1 MCSGEMIMAIS
12 SYSTVTDK
20 FANLTKMPDE
30 NMNEKNRTQKYS
42 GKIGL
47 SVDGVGKYSVTHK
60 DITNIL
66 AGDSQSFLKRSLWE
80 FIRDLFPMYHIKEAK
95 QAIINFVTEPGDKVE
110 MFNRIKSLANE
121 DQQWR
126 FNATT
131 EFTVDENKDIIVSRV
146 FNININAQDHHNDAE
161 KNIMRSLFSEELS
174 LDIYKHDIHFDQK
187 AFQSGMLK
195 MQFPNDNEKLSVY
208 LKNKIPFENITI
220 DLSALEKEALA
231 SLKYCNFK
239 KVIFTGN
246 ISYENLNGSV
256 FGNCF
261 FEDCIFENVSLVSSR
276 YRVKPN
282 NEIPIYGVFKECFLY
297 RCEIKNFNID
307 TSKIYSVNQDPN
319 VGKLVGAY
327 LFMQSF
333 VNECTLQDGVCKNAS
348 VIASSM
354 LCCKIAKLN
363 GAEMDFIGTSFYHKY
378 RCQYIYD
385 NHFYNCDFSSSD
397 MTYKRNGIREDLL
410 DFDPREYFKK
420 DGGKLNLDKRISD
433 FIYINIFPN
442 MSEHHYINDK
452 DVGGDIEKYLKL
464 SNCNL
469 LKTCLGESI
478 NGIEFYDCAID
489 PSTTWLSGNLA
500 ANTQIRIPV
509 YMDMKGAVA
518 ENGISDF
525 MENLMEINS
534 WVEEFNNYSKDA
546 KSHYQ
551 KELLYLKSLLVKLG
565 SFNHDDEGK
574 KYQLNDEAIQY
585 IILNVLYNIE
595 KDIAN
600 EIDIDKVNFMHNLY
614 TGFFWQFHYNE
625 REYLKINRSG
635 ISNSKTFHFHFNFND
650 LRALYSSY
658 NKNHKNDNI
667 YDFDSFDKMQK
678 IFLAL
683 NVFKERTEINY
694 RDYRKVSKYV
704 DDKVDLFS
712 GIERYLLGVIEK
724 NNSYN
729 EENYGN
735 KKDKYAK
742 LIYERNYLVAT
753 KDQLINESFELN
765 NKDNKDKKDVARIN
779 EIKEILK
786 TIDGKLPNI
795 SDEILHL
802 KDETERLEEEYQQEN
817 TLNDVV
823 QNIRRWLKENENMVK
838 AIKKIDT
845 NNIAN
850 K

>member
-20 FANLTKMPDE
+20 FATLTKMPDE
-30 NMNEKNRTQKYS
+30 NLNEKNRTQKYS

-47 SVDGVGKYSVTHK
+47 SLDDVGKYSVTHK

-80 FIRDLFPMYHIKEAK
+80 FILDLFPMSHIKEAK
-95 QAIINFVTEPGDKVE
+95 QAIVDFVTKTDDKVE
-110 MFNRIKSLANE
+110 MFNRVKSLADQ

-126 FNATT
+126 FNTTT

-146 FNININAQDHHNDAE
+146 FNININAQDYHNDAE
-161 KNIMRSLFSEELS
+161 KNTMRSLFSEELS

-195 MQFPNDNEKLSVY
+195 IQFPNDNEKLSVY

-239 KVIFTGN
+239 KVTFTGA

-319 VGKLVGAY
+319 VGKPVGAY

-333 VNECTLQDGVCKNAS
+333 VDECTLQDGVCKNAS
-348 VIASSM
+348 VIASSL

-378 RCQYIYD
+378 KCELKYD

-397 MTYKRNGIREDLL
+397 MTYKRNGIRKDLL

-420 DGGKLNLDKRISD
+420 DGGKLNLDKHISNL
-433 FIYINIFPN
+433 IYVNLFPN
-442 MSEHHYINDK
+442 MSGGRYINDK
-452 DVGGDIEKYLKL
+452 YVADDIDKYLKL

-478 NGIEFYDCAID
+478 NGIKLDDCAID
-489 PSTTWLSGNLA
+489 HLTTWLSGNLA

-509 YMDMKGAVA
+509 YMDMKGAIA

-525 MENLMEINS
+525 MKNLMEINS
-534 WVEEFNNYSKDA
+534 WVEEFNKYGKDA
-546 KSHYQ
+546 ESHYQ
-551 KELLYLKSLLVKLG
+551 KELLYLQSLLVKLG
-565 SFNHDDEGK
+565 RFNLDDEGK
-574 KYQLNDEAIQY
+574 KYQLNGEAIQY
-585 IILNVLYNIE
+585 IILKVLYNIE

-600 EIDIDKVNFMHNLY
+600 EIDIDKVNFMHKLY
-614 TGFFWQFHYNE
+614 TGFFWQRPYDQRN
-625 REYLKINRSG
+625 YLKINRSA
-635 ISNSKTFHFHFNFND
+635 ISNSKTFHFHFDFND
-650 LRALYSSY
+650 LRNIYKEY
-658 NKNHKNDNI
+658 NKNHKD
-667 YDFDSFDKMQK
+667 DSFDKMQK

-683 NVFKERTEINY
+683 NEFKERTKINY

-712 GIERYLLGVIEK
+712 GIEQYLRWVIEK
-724 NNSYN
+724 NNDYN
-729 EENYGN
+729 KENYGDI
-735 KKDKYAK
+735 KDKYAK
-742 LIYERNYLVAT
+742 LIVERNDLVDT
-753 KDQLINESFELN
+753 KDQLIKEDFYLN
-765 NKDNKDKKDVARIN
+765 NKDNKDKKDAERIN
-779 EIKEILK
+779 EIKGIIK
-786 TIDGKLPNI
+786 VIDGKIPNI
-795 SDEILHL
+795 SKEILHL
-802 KDETERLEEEYQQEN
+802 KDETERLEKEYQQEN

-823 QNIRRWLKENENMVK
+823 QNIRSWLKENENMVK

-845 NNIAN
+845 E
-850 K
+850 

>member
-1 MCSGEMIMAIS
+1 MAIS

-20 FANLTKMPDE
+20 FANLTKIPDE

-146 FNININAQDHHNDAE
+146 FKININSKDNHNDVE
-161 KNIMRSLFSEELS
+161 ENTMHSVFSEDLS
-174 LDIYKHDIHFDQK
+174 LDIYKHNIHFDEK

-195 MQFPNDNEKLSVY
+195 IQFPNDNEKLSVY

-239 KVIFTGN
+239 KVTFTGA

-256 FGNCF
+256 FENCF

-276 YRVKPN
+276 RRVKPN
-282 NEIPIYGVFKECFLY
+282 NEIPIYGVFKGCFLSH
-297 RCEIKNFNID
+297 CDINNFNID
-307 TSKIYSVNQDPN
+307 TSKIYSVNQDSD
-319 VGKLVGAY
+319 VGKPVGAY

-333 VNECTLQDGVCKNAS
+333 VYECTLLNGVCKNAS
-348 VIASSM
+348 VIASSL

-363 GAEMDFIGTSFYHKY
+363 GAEMDFIGTSFYHDY
-378 RCQYIYD
+378 RREYKYD
-385 NHFYNCDFSSSD
+385 NHFYYCDFSSSD
-397 MTYKRNGIREDLL
+397 MTCKRNGIRKDLL

-478 NGIEFYDCAID
+478 NGIKLDDCAID

-509 YMDMKGAVA
+509 YMDMKGAIA

-534 WVEEFNNYSKDA
+534 WVEEFNNYGKDA
-546 KSHYQ
+546 KSYYQ
-551 KELLYLKSLLVKLG
+551 KELLYLQSLLVKLG
-565 SFNHDDEGK
+565 SFNLDNEGK

-658 NKNHKNDNI
+658 NKNHKNDNL

-845 NNIAN
+845 NNMAN

>member
-1 MCSGEMIMAIS
+1 MAIS

-95 QAIINFVTEPGDKVE
+95 QSIINFVTEPGDKVE
-110 MFNRIKSLANE
+110 MFNRIKSLAAQ

-146 FNININAQDHHNDAE
+146 FKINIDSQEHHHDTE
-161 KNIMRSLFSEELS
+161 KNTMRSLFSEELS
-174 LDIYKHDIHFDQK
+174 LNIYKQNIHFDEK
-187 AFQSGMLK
+187 VFQSGMLK
-195 MQFPNDNEKLSVY
+195 IQFPNDNEKLSVY
-208 LKNKIPFENITI
+208 LKNKISFEDITI
-220 DLSALEKEALA
+220 DLSALEKEVLA

-239 KVIFTGN
+239 NVTFTGD

-256 FGNCF
+256 FENCF
-261 FEDCIFENVSLVSSR
+261 FEDCKFENVSLVSSR
-276 YRVKPN
+276 RRVKPN

-433 FIYINIFPN
+433 LIYINIFPN
-442 MSEHHYINDK
+442 MSDHHYINDK

-469 LKTCLGESI
+469 RQTCLGESI
-478 NGIEFYDCAID
+478 NGITLNDCAID
-489 PSTTWLSGNLA
+489 PSTTRLSVNIA
-500 ANTQIRIPV
+500 ANTQISIPA
-509 YMDMKGAVA
+509 YMEMKGAIA

-534 WVEEFNNYSKDA
+534 WVEEFNKYGKDA
-546 KSHYQ
+546 INLYQ
-551 KELLYLKSLLVKLG
+551 NELLYLQSYLIKLG
-565 SFNHDDEGK
+565 NLNLDDDGK
-574 KYQLNDEAIQY
+574 KYKLNSEAIQY
-585 IILNVLYNIE
+585 IVYNVLHNIE
-595 KDIAN
+595 NDIAN
-600 EIDIDKVNFMHNLY
+600 KIDLDKVNFMHELY

-658 NKNHKNDNI
+658 NKNHKNDNL

-845 NNIAN
+845 NNMAN

>member
-1 MCSGEMIMAIS
+1 MIMAIS

-80 FIRDLFPMYHIKEAK
+80 FIRNLFPMYHIKEAK

-146 FNININAQDHHNDAE
+146 FKININSKDNHNDVE
-161 KNIMRSLFSEELS
+161 ENTMRSVFSEDLS
-174 LDIYKHDIHFDQK
+174 LDIYKHNIHFDEK

-195 MQFPNDNEKLSVY
+195 IQFPNDNEKLSVY

-239 KVIFTGN
+239 KVTFTGA

-256 FGNCF
+256 FENCF

-276 YRVKPN
+276 YRVKLN
-282 NEIPIYGVFKECFLY
+282 NEIPIYGVFKGCFLSH
-297 RCEIKNFNID
+297 CDINNFNID
-307 TSKIYSVNQDPN
+307 TAKIYSINQDPN
-319 VGKLVGAY
+319 VGKSVGAY

-333 VNECTLQDGVCKNAS
+333 VYKCALQDGVCKNAS
-348 VIASSM
+348 VIASSL

-363 GAEMDFIGTSFYHKY
+363 GAEMDFIGTSFYHDY
-378 RCQYIYD
+378 RREYKYD
-385 NHFYNCDFSSSD
+385 NHFYYCDFSSSD
-397 MTYKRNGIREDLL
+397 MTCKRNGIRKDLL

-433 FIYINIFPN
+433 LIYINIFPN
-442 MSEHHYINDK
+442 MSDHHYINDK

-489 PSTTWLSGNLA
+489 PSTTWLSCNLA
-500 ANTQIRIPV
+500 TNTQIRIPV
-509 YMDMKGAVA
+509 YMDMKGAIA

-551 KELLYLKSLLVKLG
+551 KELLYLQSLLVKLG
-565 SFNHDDEGK
+565 SFNLDDEGK

-585 IILNVLYNIE
+585 IILNVLHNIE

-658 NKNHKNDNI
+658 DKNHKNDNF

-683 NVFKERTEINY
+683 NEFKDRSKINY
-694 RDYRKVSKYV
+694 RDYREVSEYII
-704 DDKVDLFS
+704 DKIDLFS
-712 GIERYLLGVIEK
+712 SIEQYLQTVIEK

-729 EENYGN
+729 KENYGD
-735 KKDKYAK
+735 KKDKYAN
-742 LIYERNYLVAT
+742 LMVEINDLVDT
-753 KDQLINESFELN
+753 KDQLTKEDFYLN
-765 NKDNKDKKDVARIN
+765 NKDNKDKKDADRIN
-779 EIKEILK
+779 EIKRIIK
-786 TIDGKLPNI
+786 IIDGKIPNI
-795 SDEILHL
+795 SKEILYL
-802 KDETERLEEEYQQEN
+802 KDETERLEKEYQQEN

-823 QNIRRWLKENENMVK
+823 QNIRRWLKENQNMVK
-838 AIKKIDT
+838 AIKKTDT
-845 NNIAN
+845 E
-850 K
+850 

>member
-1 MCSGEMIMAIS
+1 MSL
-12 SYSTVTDK
+12 D
-20 FANLTKMPDE
+20 D
-30 NMNEKNRTQKYS
+30 
-42 GKIGL
+42 
-47 SVDGVGKYSVTHK
+47 VGKYSVTHK

-80 FIRDLFPMYHIKEAK
+80 FILDLFPMSHIKEAK
-95 QAIINFVTEPGDKVE
+95 QAIVDFVTKTDDKVE
-110 MFNRIKSLANE
+110 MFNRVKSLADQ

-126 FNATT
+126 FNTTT

-146 FNININAQDHHNDAE
+146 FNININAQDYHNDAE
-161 KNIMRSLFSEELS
+161 KNTMRSLFSEELS

-195 MQFPNDNEKLSVY
+195 IQFPNDNEKLSVY

-220 DLSALEKEALA
+220 NLSALEKEALA

-239 KVIFTGN
+239 KVTFTGA

-319 VGKLVGAY
+319 VGKPVGAY

-333 VNECTLQDGVCKNAS
+333 VDECTLQDGVCKNAS
-348 VIASSM
+348 VIASSL

-378 RCQYIYD
+378 KCELKYD

-397 MTYKRNGIREDLL
+397 MTYKRNGIRKDLL

-433 FIYINIFPN
+433 LIYINLFPN
-442 MSEHHYINDK
+442 MSGGRYINDK
-452 DVGGDIEKYLKL
+452 YVADDIDKYLKL

-478 NGIEFYDCAID
+478 NGIKLDDCAID
-489 PSTTWLSGNLA
+489 HLTTWLSGNLA

-509 YMDMKGAVA
+509 YMDMKGAIA

-525 MENLMEINS
+525 MKNLMEINS
-534 WVEEFNNYSKDA
+534 WVEEFNNYGKDA
-546 KSHYQ
+546 ESHYQ
-551 KELLYLKSLLVKLG
+551 KELLYLQSLLVKLG
-565 SFNHDDEGK
+565 RFNLDDEGK
-574 KYQLNDEAIQY
+574 KYQLNGEAIQY
-585 IILNVLYNIE
+585 IILKVLYNIE

-600 EIDIDKVNFMHNLY
+600 EIDIDKVNFMHKLY
-614 TGFFWQFHYNE
+614 TGFFWQRPYDQRN
-625 REYLKINRSG
+625 YLKINRSA
-635 ISNSKTFHFHFNFND
+635 ISNSKTFHFHFDFND
-650 LRALYSSY
+650 LRNIYKEY
-658 NKNHKNDNI
+658 NKNHKD
-667 YDFDSFDKMQK
+667 DSFDKMQK

-683 NVFKERTEINY
+683 NEFKERTKINY

-712 GIERYLLGVIEK
+712 GIEQYLRWVIEK
-724 NNSYN
+724 NNDYN
-729 EENYGN
+729 KENYGDI
-735 KKDKYAK
+735 KDKYAK
-742 LIYERNYLVAT
+742 LIVERNDLVDT
-753 KDQLINESFELN
+753 KDQLIKEDFYLN
-765 NKDNKDKKDVARIN
+765 NKDNKDKKDAERIN
-779 EIKEILK
+779 EIKGIIK
-786 TIDGKLPNI
+786 VIDGKIPNI
-795 SDEILHL
+795 SKEILHL
-802 KDETERLEEEYQQEN
+802 KDETERLEKEYQQEN

-823 QNIRRWLKENENMVK
+823 QNIRSWLKENENMVK

-845 NNIAN
+845 E
-850 K
+850 

>member
-1 MCSGEMIMAIS
+1 MAIS

-20 FANLTKMPDE
+20 FANLTKIPDE

-146 FNININAQDHHNDAE
+146 FKININSKDNHNDVE
-161 KNIMRSLFSEELS
+161 ENTMHSVFSEDLS
-174 LDIYKHDIHFDQK
+174 LDIYKHNIHFDEK

-195 MQFPNDNEKLSVY
+195 IQFPNDNEKLSVY

-239 KVIFTGN
+239 KVTFTGA

-256 FGNCF
+256 FENCF

-276 YRVKPN
+276 RRVKPN
-282 NEIPIYGVFKECFLY
+282 NEIPIYGVFKGCFLSH
-297 RCEIKNFNID
+297 CDINNFNID
-307 TSKIYSVNQDPN
+307 TSKIYSVNQDSD
-319 VGKLVGAY
+319 VGKPVGAY

-333 VNECTLQDGVCKNAS
+333 VYECTLVNGVCKNAS
-348 VIASSM
+348 VIASSL

-363 GAEMDFIGTSFYHKY
+363 GAEMDFIGTSFYHDY
-378 RCQYIYD
+378 RREYKYD
-385 NHFYNCDFSSSD
+385 NHFYYCDFSSSD
-397 MTYKRNGIREDLL
+397 MTCKRNGIRKDLL

-478 NGIEFYDCAID
+478 NGIKLDDCAID

-509 YMDMKGAVA
+509 YMDMKGAIA

-534 WVEEFNNYSKDA
+534 WVEEFNNYGKDA
-546 KSHYQ
+546 KSYYQ
-551 KELLYLKSLLVKLG
+551 KELLYLQSLLVKLG
-565 SFNHDDEGK
+565 SFNLDNEGK
-574 KYQLNDEAIQY
+574 NINLMMKLSS
-585 IILNVLYNIE
+585 ILY
-595 KDIAN
+595 
-600 EIDIDKVNFMHNLY
+600 
-614 TGFFWQFHYNE
+614 
-625 REYLKINRSG
+625 
-635 ISNSKTFHFHFNFND
+635 
-650 LRALYSSY
+650 
-658 NKNHKNDNI
+658 
-667 YDFDSFDKMQK
+667 
-678 IFLAL
+678 
-683 NVFKERTEINY
+683 
-694 RDYRKVSKYV
+694 
-704 DDKVDLFS
+704 
-712 GIERYLLGVIEK
+712 
-724 NNSYN
+724 
-729 EENYGN
+729 
-735 KKDKYAK
+735 
-742 LIYERNYLVAT
+742 
-753 KDQLINESFELN
+753 
-765 NKDNKDKKDVARIN
+765 
-779 EIKEILK
+779 
-786 TIDGKLPNI
+786 
-795 SDEILHL
+795 
-802 KDETERLEEEYQQEN
+802 
-817 TLNDVV
+817 
-823 QNIRRWLKENENMVK
+823 
-838 AIKKIDT
+838 
-845 NNIAN
+845 
-850 K
+850 

>member
-1 MCSGEMIMAIS
+1 MSL
-12 SYSTVTDK
+12 D
-20 FANLTKMPDE
+20 D
-30 NMNEKNRTQKYS
+30 
-42 GKIGL
+42 
-47 SVDGVGKYSVTHK
+47 VGKYSVTHK

-80 FIRDLFPMYHIKEAK
+80 FILDLFPMSHIKEAK
-95 QAIINFVTEPGDKVE
+95 QAIVDFVTKTDDKVE
-110 MFNRIKSLANE
+110 MFNRVKSLADQ

-126 FNATT
+126 FNTTT

-146 FNININAQDHHNDAE
+146 FNININAQDYHNDAE
-161 KNIMRSLFSEELS
+161 KNTMRSLFSEELS

-195 MQFPNDNEKLSVY
+195 IQFPNDNEKLSVY

-239 KVIFTGN
+239 KVTFTGA

-319 VGKLVGAY
+319 VGKPVGAY

-333 VNECTLQDGVCKNAS
+333 VDECTLQDGVCKNAS
-348 VIASSM
+348 VIASSL

-378 RCQYIYD
+378 KCELKYD

-397 MTYKRNGIREDLL
+397 MTYKRNGIRKDLL

-420 DGGKLNLDKRISD
+420 DGGKLNLDKHISNL
-433 FIYINIFPN
+433 IYVNLFPN
-442 MSEHHYINDK
+442 MSGGRYINDK
-452 DVGGDIEKYLKL
+452 YVADDIDKYLKL

-478 NGIEFYDCAID
+478 NGIKLDDCAID
-489 PSTTWLSGNLA
+489 HLTTWLSGNLA
-500 ANTQIRIPV
+500 ANSQIRIPV
-509 YMDMKGAVA
+509 YMDMKGAIA

-525 MENLMEINS
+525 MKNLMEINS
-534 WVEEFNNYSKDA
+534 WVEEFNNYGKDA
-546 KSHYQ
+546 ESHYQ
-551 KELLYLKSLLVKLG
+551 KELLYLQSLLVKLG
-565 SFNHDDEGK
+565 RFNLDDEGK
-574 KYQLNDEAIQY
+574 KYQLNGEAIQY
-585 IILNVLYNIE
+585 IILKVLYNIE

-600 EIDIDKVNFMHNLY
+600 EIDIDKVNFMHKLY
-614 TGFFWQFHYNE
+614 TGFFWQRPYDQRN
-625 REYLKINRSG
+625 YLKINRSA
-635 ISNSKTFHFHFNFND
+635 ISNSKTFHFHFDFND
-650 LRALYSSY
+650 LRNIYKEY
-658 NKNHKNDNI
+658 NKNHKD
-667 YDFDSFDKMQK
+667 DSFDKMQK

-683 NVFKERTEINY
+683 NEFKERTKINY

-712 GIERYLLGVIEK
+712 GIEQYLRWVIEK
-724 NNSYN
+724 NNDYN
-729 EENYGN
+729 KKNYGDI
-735 KKDKYAK
+735 KDKYAK
-742 LIYERNYLVAT
+742 LIVERNDLVDT
-753 KDQLINESFELN
+753 KDQLIKEDFYLN
-765 NKDNKDKKDVARIN
+765 NKDNKDKKDAERIN
-779 EIKEILK
+779 EIKGIIK
-786 TIDGKLPNI
+786 VIDGKIPNI
-795 SDEILHL
+795 SKEILHL
-802 KDETERLEEEYQQEN
+802 KDETERLEKEYQQEN

-823 QNIRRWLKENENMVK
+823 QNIRSWLKENENMVK

-845 NNIAN
+845 E
-850 K
+850 

>member
-1 MCSGEMIMAIS
+1 MAIS

-20 FANLTKMPDE
+20 FATLTKMQDE
-30 NMNEKNRTQKYS
+30 NLNEKNRTQKYS

-47 SVDGVGKYSVTHK
+47 SVDDVGKYSVTHK

-80 FIRDLFPMYHIKEAK
+80 FILDLFPMYHIKEAK
-95 QAIINFVTEPGDKVE
+95 QAIIDFVSETGDKADI
-110 MFNRIKSLANE
+110 FNKIKSLADQ

-131 EFTVDENKDIIVSRV
+131 EFIVDENKDIIVSRV
-146 FNININAQDHHNDAE
+146 FKININAQDHHIDAE
-161 KNIMRSLFSEELS
+161 KKTMHSLFSEKIS
-174 LDIYKHDIHFDQK
+174 FDIYKHDIHFDEK

-195 MQFPNDNEKLSVY
+195 IQFPNDNEKLSVY

-239 KVIFTGN
+239 NVTFTGN
-246 ISYENLNGSV
+246 ISYENLNGLV
-256 FGNCF
+256 FENCF
-261 FEDCIFENVSLVSSR
+261 FEGCKFENVSLISSR
-276 YRVKPN
+276 CRVKLN

-319 VGKLVGAY
+319 VGKQVGAY

-333 VNECTLQDGVCKNAS
+333 VYECTLLNGVCKNAS
-348 VIASSM
+348 IIASSL

-378 RCQYIYD
+378 RCELKYD
-385 NHFYNCDFSSSD
+385 NHFYMCDFSSSD
-397 MTYKRNGIREDLL
+397 MTCKRNGIRKDLL

-420 DGGKLNLDKRISD
+420 DGGKLNLDKHISNL
-433 FIYINIFPN
+433 IYVNLFPN
-442 MSEHHYINDK
+442 MSGGRYINDK
-452 DVGGDIEKYLKL
+452 YVADDIDKYLKL

-478 NGIEFYDCAID
+478 NGIKLDDCAID

-500 ANTQIRIPV
+500 ANSQIRIPV
-509 YMDMKGAVA
+509 YMDMKGAIA

-525 MENLMEINS
+525 MENLMEVNS
-534 WVEEFNNYSKDA
+534 WVEEFNNYGKDA
-546 KSHYQ
+546 ISHYE
-551 KELLYLKSLLVKLG
+551 KELLYLQSLLVKLG
-565 SFNHDDEGK
+565 SFNLDDEGK
-574 KYQLNDEAIQY
+574 KYQLNGEAIQY

-614 TGFFWQFHYNE
+614 TGFFWQRHYDE
-625 REYLKINRSG
+625 RNYLKINRSA
-635 ISNSKTFHFHFNFND
+635 ISNSARFHFHFNFND
-650 LRALYSSY
+650 LRDIYKDY
-658 NKNHKNDNI
+658 NNNHEDDN
-667 YDFDSFDKMQK
+667 FDKMQK

-683 NVFKERTEINY
+683 NEFKERTEINY

-712 GIERYLLGVIEK
+712 SIEQYLRWVIEK
-724 NNSYN
+724 NNDYN
-729 EENYGN
+729 KENYGDI
-735 KKDKYAK
+735 KDKYAK
-742 LIYERNYLVAT
+742 LIVERNDLVDT
-753 KDQLINESFELN
+753 KDQLIKEDFYLN
-765 NKDNKDKKDVARIN
+765 NKDNKDKKDAERIN
-779 EIKEILK
+779 EIKGIIK
-786 TIDGKLPNI
+786 VIDGKIPNI
-795 SDEILHL
+795 SKEILHL
-802 KDETERLEEEYQQEN
+802 KDETERLVKEYQQEN

-823 QNIRRWLKENENMVK
+823 QNIRSWLKENENMVK
-838 AIKKIDT
+838 AIKKTDT
-845 NNIAN
+845 E
-850 K
+850 

>member
-1 MCSGEMIMAIS
+1 MAIS

-20 FANLTKMPDE
+20 FANLTKIPDE

-146 FNININAQDHHNDAE
+146 FKININSKDNHNDVE
-161 KNIMRSLFSEELS
+161 ENTMHSVFSEDLS
-174 LDIYKHDIHFDQK
+174 LDIYKHNIHFDEK

-195 MQFPNDNEKLSVY
+195 IQFPNDNEKLSVY

-239 KVIFTGN
+239 KVTFTGA

-256 FGNCF
+256 FENCF

-276 YRVKPN
+276 RRVKPN
-282 NEIPIYGVFKECFLY
+282 NEIPIYGVFKGCFLSH
-297 RCEIKNFNID
+297 CDINNFNID
-307 TSKIYSVNQDPN
+307 TSKIYSVNQDSD
-319 VGKLVGAY
+319 VGKPVGAY

-333 VNECTLQDGVCKNAS
+333 VYECTLLNGVCKNAS
-348 VIASSM
+348 VIASSL

-363 GAEMDFIGTSFYHKY
+363 GAEMDFIGTSFYHDY
-378 RCQYIYD
+378 RREYKYD
-385 NHFYNCDFSSSD
+385 NHFYYCEFSSSD
-397 MTYKRNGIREDLL
+397 MTCKRNGIRKDLL

-478 NGIEFYDCAID
+478 NGIKLDDCAID

-509 YMDMKGAVA
+509 YMDMKGAIA

-534 WVEEFNNYSKDA
+534 WVEEFNNYGKDA
-546 KSHYQ
+546 KSYYQ
-551 KELLYLKSLLVKLG
+551 KELLYLQSLLVKLG
-565 SFNHDDEGK
+565 SFNLDNEGK
-574 KYQLNDEAIQY
+574 NINLMMKLSS
-585 IILNVLYNIE
+585 ILY
-595 KDIAN
+595 
-600 EIDIDKVNFMHNLY
+600 
-614 TGFFWQFHYNE
+614 
-625 REYLKINRSG
+625 
-635 ISNSKTFHFHFNFND
+635 
-650 LRALYSSY
+650 
-658 NKNHKNDNI
+658 
-667 YDFDSFDKMQK
+667 
-678 IFLAL
+678 
-683 NVFKERTEINY
+683 
-694 RDYRKVSKYV
+694 
-704 DDKVDLFS
+704 
-712 GIERYLLGVIEK
+712 
-724 NNSYN
+724 
-729 EENYGN
+729 
-735 KKDKYAK
+735 
-742 LIYERNYLVAT
+742 
-753 KDQLINESFELN
+753 
-765 NKDNKDKKDVARIN
+765 
-779 EIKEILK
+779 
-786 TIDGKLPNI
+786 
-795 SDEILHL
+795 
-802 KDETERLEEEYQQEN
+802 
-817 TLNDVV
+817 
-823 QNIRRWLKENENMVK
+823 
-838 AIKKIDT
+838 
-845 NNIAN
+845 
-850 K
+850 

>member
-1 MCSGEMIMAIS
+1 MIMAIS

-146 FNININAQDHHNDAE
+146 FKININSKDNHNDVE
-161 KNIMRSLFSEELS
+161 ENTMHSVFSEDLS
-174 LDIYKHDIHFDQK
+174 LDIYKHNIHFDEK

-195 MQFPNDNEKLSVY
+195 IQFPNDNEKLSVY

-239 KVIFTGN
+239 KVTFTGA

-256 FGNCF
+256 FENCF

-276 YRVKPN
+276 RRVKPN
-282 NEIPIYGVFKECFLY
+282 NEIPIYGVFKGCFLSH
-297 RCEIKNFNID
+297 CDINNFNID
-307 TSKIYSVNQDPN
+307 TSKIYSVNQDSD
-319 VGKLVGAY
+319 VGKPVGAY

-333 VNECTLQDGVCKNAS
+333 VYECTLLNGVCKNAS
-348 VIASSM
+348 VIASSL

-363 GAEMDFIGTSFYHKY
+363 GAEMDFIGTSFYHDY
-378 RCQYIYD
+378 RREYKYD
-385 NHFYNCDFSSSD
+385 NHFYYCDFSSSD
-397 MTYKRNGIREDLL
+397 MTCKRNGIRKDLL

-509 YMDMKGAVA
+509 YMDMKGAIA

-565 SFNHDDEGK
+565 SFNLDDEGK

-585 IILNVLYNIE
+585 IILNVLHNIE

-658 NKNHKNDNI
+658 DKNHKNDNF

-683 NVFKERTEINY
+683 NEFKERTEINY

-765 NKDNKDKKDVARIN
+765 NKDNKDKKEVARIN

-845 NNIAN
+845 NNMAN

>member
-1 MCSGEMIMAIS
+1 MIMAIS

-20 FANLTKMPDE
+20 FATLTKMPDE
-30 NMNEKNRTQKYS
+30 NLNEKNRTQKYS

-47 SVDGVGKYSVTHK
+47 SLDDVGKYSVTHK

-80 FIRDLFPMYHIKEAK
+80 FILDLFPMSHIKEAK
-95 QAIINFVTEPGDKVE
+95 QAIVDFVTKTDDKVE
-110 MFNRIKSLANE
+110 MFNRVKSLADQ

-126 FNATT
+126 FNTTT

-146 FNININAQDHHNDAE
+146 FNININAQDYHNDAE
-161 KNIMRSLFSEELS
+161 KNTMRSLFSEELS

-195 MQFPNDNEKLSVY
+195 IQFPNDNEKLSVY
-208 LKNKIPFENITI
+208 LKNKIPLENITI

-239 KVIFTGN
+239 KVTFTGA

-319 VGKLVGAY
+319 VGKPVGAY

-333 VNECTLQDGVCKNAS
+333 VDECTLQDGVCKNAS
-348 VIASSM
+348 VIASSL

-378 RCQYIYD
+378 KCELKYD

-397 MTYKRNGIREDLL
+397 MTYKRNGIRKDLL

-433 FIYINIFPN
+433 LIYINLFPN
-442 MSEHHYINDK
+442 MSGGRYINDK
-452 DVGGDIEKYLKL
+452 YVADDIDKYLKL

-478 NGIEFYDCAID
+478 NGIKLDDCAID
-489 PSTTWLSGNLA
+489 HLTTWLSGNLA

-509 YMDMKGAVA
+509 YMDMKGAIA

-525 MENLMEINS
+525 MKNLMEINS
-534 WVEEFNNYSKDA
+534 WVEEFNNYGKDA
-546 KSHYQ
+546 ESHYQ
-551 KELLYLKSLLVKLG
+551 KELLYLQSLLVKLG
-565 SFNHDDEGK
+565 RFNLDDEGK
-574 KYQLNDEAIQY
+574 KYQLNGEAIQY
-585 IILNVLYNIE
+585 IILKVLYNIE

-600 EIDIDKVNFMHNLY
+600 EIDIDKVNFMHKLY
-614 TGFFWQFHYNE
+614 TGFFWQRPYDQRN
-625 REYLKINRSG
+625 YLKINRSA
-635 ISNSKTFHFHFNFND
+635 ISNSKTFHFHFDFND
-650 LRALYSSY
+650 LRNIYKEY
-658 NKNHKNDNI
+658 NKNHKD
-667 YDFDSFDKMQK
+667 DSFDKMQK

-683 NVFKERTEINY
+683 NEFKERTKINY

-712 GIERYLLGVIEK
+712 GIEQYLRWVIEK
-724 NNSYN
+724 NNDYN
-729 EENYGN
+729 KENYGDI
-735 KKDKYAK
+735 KDKYAK
-742 LIYERNYLVAT
+742 LIVERNDLVDT
-753 KDQLINESFELN
+753 KDQLIKEDFYLN
-765 NKDNKDKKDVARIN
+765 NKDNKDKKDAERIN
-779 EIKEILK
+779 EIKGIIK
-786 TIDGKLPNI
+786 VIDGKIPNI
-795 SDEILHL
+795 SKEILHL
-802 KDETERLEEEYQQEN
+802 KDETERLEKEYQQEN

-823 QNIRRWLKENENMVK
+823 QNIRSWLKENENMVK

-845 NNIAN
+845 E
-850 K
+850 

>member
-1 MCSGEMIMAIS
+1 MIMAIS

-20 FANLTKMPDE
+20 FANLTKIPDE

-146 FNININAQDHHNDAE
+146 FKININSKDNHNDVE
-161 KNIMRSLFSEELS
+161 ENTMHSVFSEDLS
-174 LDIYKHDIHFDQK
+174 LDIYKHNIHFDEK

-195 MQFPNDNEKLSVY
+195 IQFPNDNEKLSVY

-239 KVIFTGN
+239 KVTFTGA

-256 FGNCF
+256 FENCF

-276 YRVKPN
+276 RRVKPN
-282 NEIPIYGVFKECFLY
+282 NEIPIYGVFKGCFLSH
-297 RCEIKNFNID
+297 CDINNFNID
-307 TSKIYSVNQDPN
+307 TSKIYSVNQDSD
-319 VGKLVGAY
+319 VGKPVGAY

-333 VNECTLQDGVCKNAS
+333 VYECTLVNGVCKNAS
-348 VIASSM
+348 VIASSL

-363 GAEMDFIGTSFYHKY
+363 GAEMDFIGTSFYHDY
-378 RCQYIYD
+378 RRDYKYD
-385 NHFYNCDFSSSD
+385 NHFYYCDFSSSD
-397 MTYKRNGIREDLL
+397 MTCKRNGIRKDLL

-478 NGIEFYDCAID
+478 NGIKLDDCAID

-509 YMDMKGAVA
+509 YMDMKGAIA

-534 WVEEFNNYSKDA
+534 WVEEFNNYGKDA
-546 KSHYQ
+546 KSYYQ
-551 KELLYLKSLLVKLG
+551 KELLYLQSLLVKLG
-565 SFNHDDEGK
+565 SFNLDNEGK

-658 NKNHKNDNI
+658 NKNHKNDNL

-779 EIKEILK
+779 EINEILK

-845 NNIAN
+845 NNMAN

>member
-1 MCSGEMIMAIS
+1 MAIS

-20 FANLTKMPDE
+20 FATLTKMPDE
-30 NMNEKNRTQKYS
+30 NLNEKNRTQKYS

-47 SVDGVGKYSVTHK
+47 SLDDVGKYSVTHK

-66 AGDSQSFLKRSLWE
+66 AGDSQSFLKRSLWV
-80 FIRDLFPMYHIKEAK
+80 FILDLFPMSHIKEAK
-95 QAIINFVTEPGDKVE
+95 QAIVDFVTKTDDKVE
-110 MFNRIKSLANE
+110 MFNRVKSLADQ

-126 FNATT
+126 FNTTT

-146 FNININAQDHHNDAE
+146 FNININAQDYHNDAE
-161 KNIMRSLFSEELS
+161 KNTMRSLFSEELS

-195 MQFPNDNEKLSVY
+195 IQFPNDNEKLSVY

-239 KVIFTGN
+239 KVTFTGA

-319 VGKLVGAY
+319 VGKPVGAY

-333 VNECTLQDGVCKNAS
+333 VDECTLQDGVCKNAS
-348 VIASSM
+348 VIASSL

-378 RCQYIYD
+378 KCELKYD

-397 MTYKRNGIREDLL
+397 MTYKRNGIRKDLL

-433 FIYINIFPN
+433 LIYINLFPN
-442 MSEHHYINDK
+442 MSGGRYINDK
-452 DVGGDIEKYLKL
+452 YVADDIDKYLKL

-478 NGIEFYDCAID
+478 NGIKLDDCAID
-489 PSTTWLSGNLA
+489 HLTTWLSGNLA

-509 YMDMKGAVA
+509 YMDMKGAIA

-525 MENLMEINS
+525 MKNLMEINS
-534 WVEEFNNYSKDA
+534 WVEEFNNYGKDA
-546 KSHYQ
+546 ESHYQ
-551 KELLYLKSLLVKLG
+551 KELLYLQSLLVKLG
-565 SFNHDDEGK
+565 RFNLDDEGK
-574 KYQLNDEAIQY
+574 K
-585 IILNVLYNIE
+585 
-595 KDIAN
+595 
-600 EIDIDKVNFMHNLY
+600 
-614 TGFFWQFHYNE
+614 
-625 REYLKINRSG
+625 
-635 ISNSKTFHFHFNFND
+635 IST
-650 LRALYSSY
+650 
-658 NKNHKNDNI
+658 
-667 YDFDSFDKMQK
+667 
-678 IFLAL
+678 
-683 NVFKERTEINY
+683 
-694 RDYRKVSKYV
+694 
-704 DDKVDLFS
+704 
-712 GIERYLLGVIEK
+712 
-724 NNSYN
+724 
-729 EENYGN
+729 
-735 KKDKYAK
+735 
-742 LIYERNYLVAT
+742 
-753 KDQLINESFELN
+753 
-765 NKDNKDKKDVARIN
+765 
-779 EIKEILK
+779 
-786 TIDGKLPNI
+786 
-795 SDEILHL
+795 
-802 KDETERLEEEYQQEN
+802 
-817 TLNDVV
+817 
-823 QNIRRWLKENENMVK
+823 
-838 AIKKIDT
+838 
-845 NNIAN
+845 
-850 K
+850 

>member
-1 MCSGEMIMAIS
+1 M
-12 SYSTVTDK
+12 
-20 FANLTKMPDE
+20 
-30 NMNEKNRTQKYS
+30 
-42 GKIGL
+42 

-146 FNININAQDHHNDAE
+146 FKININSKDNHNDVE
-161 KNIMRSLFSEELS
+161 ENTMHSVFSEDLS
-174 LDIYKHDIHFDQK
+174 LDIYKHNIHFDEK

-195 MQFPNDNEKLSVY
+195 IQFPNDNEKLSVY

-239 KVIFTGN
+239 KVTFTGA

-256 FGNCF
+256 FENCF

-276 YRVKPN
+276 RRVKPN
-282 NEIPIYGVFKECFLY
+282 NEIPIYGVFKGCFLSH
-297 RCEIKNFNID
+297 CDINNFNID
-307 TSKIYSVNQDPN
+307 TSKIYSVNQDSD
-319 VGKLVGAY
+319 VGKPVGAY

-333 VNECTLQDGVCKNAS
+333 VYECTLVNGVCKNAS
-348 VIASSM
+348 VIASSL

-363 GAEMDFIGTSFYHKY
+363 GAEMDFIGTSFYHDY
-378 RCQYIYD
+378 RREYKYD
-385 NHFYNCDFSSSD
+385 NHFYYCDFSSSD
-397 MTYKRNGIREDLL
+397 MTCKRNGIRKDLL

-478 NGIEFYDCAID
+478 NGIKLDDCAID

-509 YMDMKGAVA
+509 YMDMKGAIA

-534 WVEEFNNYSKDA
+534 WVEEFNNYGKDA
-546 KSHYQ
+546 KSYYQ
-551 KELLYLKSLLVKLG
+551 KELLYLQSLLVKLG
-565 SFNHDDEGK
+565 SFNLDNEGK

-650 LRALYSSY
+650 LRALY
-658 NKNHKNDNI
+658 
-667 YDFDSFDKMQK
+667 
-678 IFLAL
+678 
-683 NVFKERTEINY
+683 
-694 RDYRKVSKYV
+694 
-704 DDKVDLFS
+704 
-712 GIERYLLGVIEK
+712 
-724 NNSYN
+724 
-729 EENYGN
+729 
-735 KKDKYAK
+735 
-742 LIYERNYLVAT
+742 
-753 KDQLINESFELN
+753 
-765 NKDNKDKKDVARIN
+765 
-779 EIKEILK
+779 
-786 TIDGKLPNI
+786 
-795 SDEILHL
+795 
-802 KDETERLEEEYQQEN
+802 
-817 TLNDVV
+817 
-823 QNIRRWLKENENMVK
+823 
-838 AIKKIDT
+838 
-845 NNIAN
+845 
-850 K
+850 

>member
-1 MCSGEMIMAIS
+1 M
-12 SYSTVTDK
+12 
-20 FANLTKMPDE
+20 
-30 NMNEKNRTQKYS
+30 
-42 GKIGL
+42 
-47 SVDGVGKYSVTHK
+47 SVDDVGKYSVTHK

-66 AGDSQSFLKRSLWE
+66 AGDCQSFLKRSLWE
-80 FIRDLFPMYHIKEAK
+80 FILDLFPMYHIKEAK
-95 QAIINFVTEPGDKVE
+95 QAIVDFVTEPGDKAKRFE
-110 MFNRIKSLANE
+110 RIKSLAIPE
-121 DQQWR
+121 EKWR
-126 FNATT
+126 FSATT
-131 EFTVDENKDIIVSRV
+131 EFKVDENKDIIVSRV
-146 FNININAQDHHNDAE
+146 FKININSKDNHNDVE
-161 KNIMRSLFSEELS
+161 ENTMRSVFSEDLS
-174 LDIYKHDIHFDQK
+174 LDIYKHNIHFDEK

-195 MQFPNDNEKLSVY
+195 IQFPNDNEKLSVY

-239 KVIFTGN
+239 KVTFTGA
-246 ISYENLNGSV
+246 ISYEDLNGSV
-256 FGNCF
+256 FENCF

-276 YRVKPN
+276 RRVKPN
-282 NEIPIYGVFKECFLY
+282 NEIPIYGVFKGCFLSH
-297 RCEIKNFNID
+297 CDINNFNID
-307 TSKIYSVNQDPN
+307 TAKIYSINQDPN
-319 VGKLVGAY
+319 VGKPVGAY

-333 VNECTLQDGVCKNAS
+333 VYKCALQDGVCKNAS
-348 VIASSM
+348 VIASSL

-363 GAEMDFIGTSFYHKY
+363 GAEMDFIGTSFYHDY
-378 RCQYIYD
+378 RREYKYD
-385 NHFYNCDFSSSD
+385 NHFYMCDFSSSD
-397 MTYKRNGIREDLL
+397 MTCKRNGIRKDLL

-420 DGGKLNLDKRISD
+420 DGGKLNLDKYISN
-433 FIYINIFPN
+433 FIYNDIFPN
-442 MSEHHYINDK
+442 MSNCHYINDK
-452 DVGGDIEKYLKL
+452 YVAGDIEKYLKL

-478 NGIEFYDCAID
+478 NGINLDDCAID

-509 YMDMKGAVA
+509 YMDMKGAIA

-534 WVEEFNNYSKDA
+534 WVEEFNNYGKDA
-546 KSHYQ
+546 KSYYQ
-551 KELLYLKSLLVKLG
+551 KELLYLQSLLVKLG
-565 SFNHDDEGK
+565 SFNLDDEGK

-585 IILNVLYNIE
+585 IILNVLHNIE

-658 NKNHKNDNI
+658 DKNHKNDNF

-683 NVFKERTEINY
+683 NEFKERTEINY

-845 NNIAN
+845 NNMAN

>member
-1 MCSGEMIMAIS
+1 
-12 SYSTVTDK
+12 
-20 FANLTKMPDE
+20 
-30 NMNEKNRTQKYS
+30 
-42 GKIGL
+42 
-47 SVDGVGKYSVTHK
+47 
-60 DITNIL
+60 
-66 AGDSQSFLKRSLWE
+66 
-80 FIRDLFPMYHIKEAK
+80 
-95 QAIINFVTEPGDKVE
+95 
-110 MFNRIKSLANE
+110 
-121 DQQWR
+121 
-126 FNATT
+126 
-131 EFTVDENKDIIVSRV
+131 
-146 FNININAQDHHNDAE
+146 QDYHNDAE
-161 KNIMRSLFSEELS
+161 KNTMRSLFSEELS

-195 MQFPNDNEKLSVY
+195 IQFPNDNEKLSVY
-208 LKNKIPFENITI
+208 LKNKILFENITI

-239 KVIFTGN
+239 KMTFTGA

-319 VGKLVGAY
+319 VGKPVGAY

-333 VNECTLQDGVCKNAS
+333 VYECTLLNGVCKNAS
-348 VIASSM
+348 IIASSL

-378 RCQYIYD
+378 RCELKYD
-385 NHFYNCDFSSSD
+385 NHFYMCDFSSSD
-397 MTYKRNGIREDLL
+397 MTCKRNGIRKDLL

-420 DGGKLNLDKRISD
+420 DGGKLNLDKHISNL
-433 FIYINIFPN
+433 IYVNLFPN
-442 MSEHHYINDK
+442 MSGGRYINDK
-452 DVGGDIEKYLKL
+452 YVADDIDKYLKL

-478 NGIEFYDCAID
+478 NGIKLDDCAID

-500 ANTQIRIPV
+500 ANSQIRIPV
-509 YMDMKGAVA
+509 YMDMKGAIA

-525 MENLMEINS
+525 MENLMEVNS
-534 WVEEFNNYSKDA
+534 WVEEFNNHGKDA
-546 KSHYQ
+546 ISHYE
-551 KELLYLKSLLVKLG
+551 KELLYLQSLLVKLG
-565 SFNHDDEGK
+565 SFNLDDEGK
-574 KYQLNDEAIQY
+574 KYQLNGEAIQY

-614 TGFFWQFHYNE
+614 TGFFWQRPYDE
-625 REYLKINRSG
+625 RNYLKINRSA
-635 ISNSKTFHFHFNFND
+635 ISNSARFHFHFNFND
-650 LRALYSSY
+650 LRDIYKDY
-658 NKNHKNDNI
+658 NNNHEDDN
-667 YDFDSFDKMQK
+667 FDKMQK

-683 NVFKERTEINY
+683 NEFKERTEINY
-694 RDYRKVSKYV
+694 RDYRNVSKYV

-712 GIERYLLGVIEK
+712 SIEQYLRWIIEK
-724 NNSYN
+724 NNDYN
-729 EENYGN
+729 KENYGDI
-735 KKDKYAK
+735 KDKYAK
-742 LIYERNYLVAT
+742 LMVERNDLVDT
-753 KDQLINESFELN
+753 KDQLIKEVFYLN
-765 NKDNKDKKDVARIN
+765 NKDNKDKKYADRIN
-779 EIKEILK
+779 EIKGIIK
-786 TIDGKLPNI
+786 TIDEKVPNI
-795 SDEILHL
+795 SKEILHL
-802 KDETERLEEEYQQEN
+802 KDKTERLEKEYEQEN

-823 QNIRRWLKENENMVK
+823 QNIRSWLKENQNMVK

-845 NNIAN
+845 E
-850 K
+850 

>member
-1 MCSGEMIMAIS
+1 MIMAIS

-20 FANLTKMPDE
+20 FATLTKMPDE
-30 NMNEKNRTQKYS
+30 NLNEKNRTQKYS

-47 SVDGVGKYSVTHK
+47 SLDDVGKYSVTHK

-80 FIRDLFPMYHIKEAK
+80 FILDLFPMSHIKEAK
-95 QAIINFVTEPGDKVE
+95 QAIVDFVTKTDDKVE
-110 MFNRIKSLANE
+110 MFNRVKSLADQ

-126 FNATT
+126 FNTTT

-146 FNININAQDHHNDAE
+146 FNININAQDYHNDAE
-161 KNIMRSLFSEELS
+161 KNTMRSLFSEELS

-195 MQFPNDNEKLSVY
+195 IQFPNDNEKLSVY

-239 KVIFTGN
+239 KVTFTGA

-319 VGKLVGAY
+319 VGKPVGAY

-333 VNECTLQDGVCKNAS
+333 VDECTLQDGVCKNAS
-348 VIASSM
+348 VIASSL

-378 RCQYIYD
+378 KCELKYD

-397 MTYKRNGIREDLL
+397 MTYKRNGIRKDLL

-420 DGGKLNLDKRISD
+420 DGGKLNLDKHISNL
-433 FIYINIFPN
+433 IYVNLFPN
-442 MSEHHYINDK
+442 MSGGRYINDK
-452 DVGGDIEKYLKL
+452 YVADDIDKYLKL

-478 NGIEFYDCAID
+478 NGIKLDDCAID
-489 PSTTWLSGNLA
+489 HLTTWLSGNLA

-509 YMDMKGAVA
+509 YMDMKGAIA

-525 MENLMEINS
+525 MKNLMEINS
-534 WVEEFNNYSKDA
+534 WVEEFNKYGKDA
-546 KSHYQ
+546 ESHYQ
-551 KELLYLKSLLVKLG
+551 KELLYLQSLLVKLG
-565 SFNHDDEGK
+565 RFNLDDEGK
-574 KYQLNDEAIQY
+574 KYQLNGEAIQY
-585 IILNVLYNIE
+585 IILKVLYNIE

-600 EIDIDKVNFMHNLY
+600 EIDIDKVNFMHKLY
-614 TGFFWQFHYNE
+614 TGFFWQRPYDQRN
-625 REYLKINRSG
+625 YLKINRSA
-635 ISNSKTFHFHFNFND
+635 ISNSKTFHFHFDFND
-650 LRALYSSY
+650 LRNIYKEY
-658 NKNHKNDNI
+658 NKNHKD
-667 YDFDSFDKMQK
+667 DSFDKMQK

-683 NVFKERTEINY
+683 NEFKERTKINY

-712 GIERYLLGVIEK
+712 GIEQYLRWVIEK
-724 NNSYN
+724 NNDYN
-729 EENYGN
+729 KENYGDI
-735 KKDKYAK
+735 KDKYAK
-742 LIYERNYLVAT
+742 LIVERNDLVDT
-753 KDQLINESFELN
+753 KDQLIKEGFYLN
-765 NKDNKDKKDVARIN
+765 NKDNKDKKDAERIN
-779 EIKEILK
+779 EIKGIIK
-786 TIDGKLPNI
+786 VIDGKIPNI
-795 SDEILHL
+795 SKEILHL
-802 KDETERLEEEYQQEN
+802 KDETERLEKEYQQEN

-823 QNIRRWLKENENMVK
+823 QNIRSWLKENENMVK

-845 NNIAN
+845 E
-850 K
+850 

>member
-1 MCSGEMIMAIS
+1 M
-12 SYSTVTDK
+12 
-20 FANLTKMPDE
+20 
-30 NMNEKNRTQKYS
+30 
-42 GKIGL
+42 

-146 FNININAQDHHNDAE
+146 FKININSKDNHNDVE
-161 KNIMRSLFSEELS
+161 ENTMHSVFSEDLS
-174 LDIYKHDIHFDQK
+174 LDIYKHNIHFDEK

-195 MQFPNDNEKLSVY
+195 IQFPNDNEKLSVY

-239 KVIFTGN
+239 KVTFTGA

-256 FGNCF
+256 FENCF

-276 YRVKPN
+276 RRVKPN
-282 NEIPIYGVFKECFLY
+282 NEIPIYGVFKGCFLSH
-297 RCEIKNFNID
+297 CDINNFNID
-307 TSKIYSVNQDPN
+307 TSKIYSVNQDSD
-319 VGKLVGAY
+319 VGKPVGAY

-333 VNECTLQDGVCKNAS
+333 VYECTLLNGVCKNAS
-348 VIASSM
+348 VIASSL

-363 GAEMDFIGTSFYHKY
+363 GAEMDFIGTSFYHDY
-378 RCQYIYD
+378 RREYKYD
-385 NHFYNCDFSSSD
+385 NHFYYCDFSSSD
-397 MTYKRNGIREDLL
+397 MTCKRNGIRKDLL

-478 NGIEFYDCAID
+478 NGIKLDDCAID

-509 YMDMKGAVA
+509 YMDMKGAIA

-534 WVEEFNNYSKDA
+534 WVEEFNNYGKDA
-546 KSHYQ
+546 KSYYQ
-551 KELLYLKSLLVKLG
+551 KELLYLQSLLVKLG
-565 SFNHDDEGK
+565 SFNLDNEGK

-658 NKNHKNDNI
+658 NKNHKNDNL

-845 NNIAN
+845 E
-850 K
+850 

>member
-1 MCSGEMIMAIS
+1 MIMAIS

-20 FANLTKMPDE
+20 FATLTKMPDE
-30 NMNEKNRTQKYS
+30 NLNEKNRTQKYS

-47 SVDGVGKYSVTHK
+47 SLDDVGKYSVTHK

-80 FIRDLFPMYHIKEAK
+80 FILDLFPMSHIKEAK
-95 QAIINFVTEPGDKVE
+95 QAIVDFVTKTDDKVE
-110 MFNRIKSLANE
+110 MFNRVKSLADQ

-126 FNATT
+126 FNTTT

-146 FNININAQDHHNDAE
+146 FNININTQDYHNDAE
-161 KNIMRSLFSEELS
+161 KNTMRSLFSEELS

-195 MQFPNDNEKLSVY
+195 IQFPNDNEKLSVY

-239 KVIFTGN
+239 KVTFTGA

-319 VGKLVGAY
+319 VGKPVGAY

-333 VNECTLQDGVCKNAS
+333 VYECTLLNGVCKNAS
-348 VIASSM
+348 IIASSL

-378 RCQYIYD
+378 RCELKYD
-385 NHFYNCDFSSSD
+385 NHFYMCDFSSSD
-397 MTYKRNGIREDLL
+397 MTCKRNGIRKDLL

-420 DGGKLNLDKRISD
+420 DGGKLNLDKHISNL
-433 FIYINIFPN
+433 IYVNLFPN
-442 MSEHHYINDK
+442 MSGGRYINDK
-452 DVGGDIEKYLKL
+452 YVADDIDKYLKL

-478 NGIEFYDCAID
+478 NGIKLDDCAID

-500 ANTQIRIPV
+500 ANSQIRIPV
-509 YMDMKGAVA
+509 YMDMKGAIA

-525 MENLMEINS
+525 MENLMEVNS
-534 WVEEFNNYSKDA
+534 WVEEFNNHGKDA
-546 KSHYQ
+546 ISHYE
-551 KELLYLKSLLVKLG
+551 KELLYLQSLLVKLG
-565 SFNHDDEGK
+565 SFNLDDEGK
-574 KYQLNDEAIQY
+574 KYQLNGEAIQY

-614 TGFFWQFHYNE
+614 TGFFWQRPYDE
-625 REYLKINRSG
+625 RNYLKINRSA
-635 ISNSKTFHFHFNFND
+635 ISNSARFHFHFNFND
-650 LRALYSSY
+650 LRDIYKDY
-658 NKNHKNDNI
+658 NNNHEDDN
-667 YDFDSFDKMQK
+667 FDKMQK

-683 NVFKERTEINY
+683 NEFKERTEINY
-694 RDYRKVSKYV
+694 RDYRNVSKYV

-712 GIERYLLGVIEK
+712 SIEQYLRWIIEK
-724 NNSYN
+724 NNDYN
-729 EENYGN
+729 KENYGDI
-735 KKDKYAK
+735 KDKYAK
-742 LIYERNYLVAT
+742 LMVERNDLVDT
-753 KDQLINESFELN
+753 KDQLIKEVFYLN
-765 NKDNKDKKDVARIN
+765 NKDNKDKKYADRIN
-779 EIKEILK
+779 EIKGIIK
-786 TIDGKLPNI
+786 TIDEKVPNI
-795 SDEILHL
+795 SKEILHL
-802 KDETERLEEEYQQEN
+802 KDKTERLEKEYEQEN

-823 QNIRRWLKENENMVK
+823 QNIRSWLKENQNMVK

-845 NNIAN
+845 E
-850 K
+850 

>member
-1 MCSGEMIMAIS
+1 M
-12 SYSTVTDK
+12 
-20 FANLTKMPDE
+20 
-30 NMNEKNRTQKYS
+30 
-42 GKIGL
+42 

-146 FNININAQDHHNDAE
+146 FKININSKDNHNDVE
-161 KNIMRSLFSEELS
+161 ENTMHSVFSEDLS
-174 LDIYKHDIHFDQK
+174 LDIYKHNIHFDEK

-195 MQFPNDNEKLSVY
+195 IQFPNDNEKLSVY

-239 KVIFTGN
+239 KVTFTGA

-256 FGNCF
+256 FENCF

-276 YRVKPN
+276 RRVKPN
-282 NEIPIYGVFKECFLY
+282 NEIPIYGVFKGCFLSH
-297 RCEIKNFNID
+297 CDINNFNID
-307 TSKIYSVNQDPN
+307 TSKIYSVNQDSD
-319 VGKLVGAY
+319 VGKPVGAY

-333 VNECTLQDGVCKNAS
+333 VYECTLLNGVCKNAS
-348 VIASSM
+348 VIASSL

-363 GAEMDFIGTSFYHKY
+363 GAEMDFIGTSFYHDY
-378 RCQYIYD
+378 RREYKYD
-385 NHFYNCDFSSSD
+385 NHFYYCDFSSSD
-397 MTYKRNGIREDLL
+397 MTCKRNGIRKDLL

-478 NGIEFYDCAID
+478 NGIKLDDCAID

-509 YMDMKGAVA
+509 YMDMKGAIA

-534 WVEEFNNYSKDA
+534 WVEEFNNYGKDA
-546 KSHYQ
+546 KSYYQ
-551 KELLYLKSLLVKLG
+551 KELLYLQSLLVKLG
-565 SFNHDDEGK
+565 SFNLDNEGK

-658 NKNHKNDNI
+658 NKN
-667 YDFDSFDKMQK
+667 
-678 IFLAL
+678 
-683 NVFKERTEINY
+683 
-694 RDYRKVSKYV
+694 
-704 DDKVDLFS
+704 
-712 GIERYLLGVIEK
+712 
-724 NNSYN
+724 
-729 EENYGN
+729 
-735 KKDKYAK
+735 
-742 LIYERNYLVAT
+742 
-753 KDQLINESFELN
+753 
-765 NKDNKDKKDVARIN
+765 
-779 EIKEILK
+779 
-786 TIDGKLPNI
+786 
-795 SDEILHL
+795 
-802 KDETERLEEEYQQEN
+802 
-817 TLNDVV
+817 
-823 QNIRRWLKENENMVK
+823 
-838 AIKKIDT
+838 
-845 NNIAN
+845 
-850 K
+850 

>member
-1 MCSGEMIMAIS
+1 MSL
-12 SYSTVTDK
+12 D
-20 FANLTKMPDE
+20 D
-30 NMNEKNRTQKYS
+30 
-42 GKIGL
+42 
-47 SVDGVGKYSVTHK
+47 VGKYSVTHK

-80 FIRDLFPMYHIKEAK
+80 FILDLFPMSHIKEAK
-95 QAIINFVTEPGDKVE
+95 QAIVDFVTKTDDKVE
-110 MFNRIKSLANE
+110 MFNRVKSLADQ

-126 FNATT
+126 FNTTT

-146 FNININAQDHHNDAE
+146 FNININAQDYHNDAE
-161 KNIMRSLFSEELS
+161 KNTMRSLFSEELS

-195 MQFPNDNEKLSVY
+195 IQFPNDNEKLSVY

-239 KVIFTGN
+239 KVTFTGA

-319 VGKLVGAY
+319 VGKPVGAY

-333 VNECTLQDGVCKNAS
+333 VYECTLLNGVCKNAS
-348 VIASSM
+348 IIASSL

-378 RCQYIYD
+378 RCELKYD
-385 NHFYNCDFSSSD
+385 NHFYMCDFSSSD
-397 MTYKRNGIREDLL
+397 MTCKRNGIRKDLL

-420 DGGKLNLDKRISD
+420 DGGKLNLDKHISNL
-433 FIYINIFPN
+433 IYVNLFPN
-442 MSEHHYINDK
+442 MSGGRYINDK
-452 DVGGDIEKYLKL
+452 YVADDIDKYLKL

-478 NGIEFYDCAID
+478 NGIKLDDCAID

-500 ANTQIRIPV
+500 ANSQIRIPV
-509 YMDMKGAVA
+509 YMDMKGAIA

-525 MENLMEINS
+525 MENLMEVNS
-534 WVEEFNNYSKDA
+534 WVEEFNNYGKDA
-546 KSHYQ
+546 ISHYE
-551 KELLYLKSLLVKLG
+551 KELLYLQSLLVKLG
-565 SFNHDDEGK
+565 SFNLDDEGK
-574 KYQLNDEAIQY
+574 KYQLNGEAIQY

-614 TGFFWQFHYNE
+614 TGFFWQRPYDE
-625 REYLKINRSG
+625 RNYLKINRSA
-635 ISNSKTFHFHFNFND
+635 ISNSARFHFHFNFND
-650 LRALYSSY
+650 LRDIYKDY
-658 NKNHKNDNI
+658 NNNHEDDN
-667 YDFDSFDKMQK
+667 FDKMQK

-683 NVFKERTEINY
+683 NEFKERTEINY
-694 RDYRKVSKYV
+694 RDYRNVSKYV

-712 GIERYLLGVIEK
+712 SIEQYLRWIIEK
-724 NNSYN
+724 NNDYN
-729 EENYGN
+729 KENYGDI
-735 KKDKYAK
+735 KDKYAK
-742 LIYERNYLVAT
+742 LMVERNDLVDT
-753 KDQLINESFELN
+753 KDQLIKEVFYLN
-765 NKDNKDKKDVARIN
+765 NKDNKDKKYADRIN
-779 EIKEILK
+779 EIKGIIK
-786 TIDGKLPNI
+786 TIDEKVPNI
-795 SDEILHL
+795 SKEILHL
-802 KDETERLEEEYQQEN
+802 KDKTERLEKEYEQEN

-823 QNIRRWLKENENMVK
+823 QNIRSWLKENQNMVK

-845 NNIAN
+845 E
-850 K
+850 

>member
-1 MCSGEMIMAIS
+1 MAIS

-146 FNININAQDHHNDAE
+146 FKININSKDNHNDVE
-161 KNIMRSLFSEELS
+161 ENTMHSVFSEDLS
-174 LDIYKHDIHFDQK
+174 LDIYKHNIHFDEK

-195 MQFPNDNEKLSVY
+195 IQFPNDNEKLSVY

-239 KVIFTGN
+239 KVTFTGA

-256 FGNCF
+256 FENCF

-276 YRVKPN
+276 RRVKPN
-282 NEIPIYGVFKECFLY
+282 NEIPIYGVFKGCFLSH
-297 RCEIKNFNID
+297 CDINNFNID
-307 TSKIYSVNQDPN
+307 TSKIYSVNQDSD
-319 VGKLVGAY
+319 VGKPVGAY

-333 VNECTLQDGVCKNAS
+333 VYECTLLNGVCKNAS
-348 VIASSM
+348 VIASSL

-363 GAEMDFIGTSFYHKY
+363 GAEMDFIGTSFYHDY
-378 RCQYIYD
+378 RREYKYD
-385 NHFYNCDFSSSD
+385 NHFYYCDFSSSD
-397 MTYKRNGIREDLL
+397 MTCKRNGIRKDLL

-509 YMDMKGAVA
+509 YMDMKGAIA

-565 SFNHDDEGK
+565 SFNLDDEGK

-585 IILNVLYNIE
+585 IILNVLHNIE

-658 NKNHKNDNI
+658 DKNHKNDNF

-678 IFLAL
+678 IFLVL
-683 NVFKERTEINY
+683 NEFKDRSKINY
-694 RDYRKVSKYV
+694 RDYREVSEYII
-704 DDKVDLFS
+704 DKIDLFS
-712 GIERYLLGVIEK
+712 SIEQYLQTVIEK

-729 EENYGN
+729 KENYGD
-735 KKDKYAK
+735 KKDKYAN
-742 LIYERNYLVAT
+742 LMVEINDLVDT
-753 KDQLINESFELN
+753 KDQLTKEDFYLN
-765 NKDNKDKKDVARIN
+765 NKDNKDKKDVDRIN
-779 EIKEILK
+779 EIKRIIK
-786 TIDGKLPNI
+786 IIDGKIPNI
-795 SDEILHL
+795 SKEILYL
-802 KDETERLEEEYQQEN
+802 KDETERLEKEYQQEN

-823 QNIRRWLKENENMVK
+823 QNIRRWLKENQNMVK
-838 AIKKIDT
+838 AIKKTDT
-845 NNIAN
+845 E
-850 K
+850 

>member
-1 MCSGEMIMAIS
+1 MIMAIS

-20 FANLTKMPDE
+20 FATLTKMPDE
-30 NMNEKNRTQKYS
+30 NLNEKNRTQKYS

-47 SVDGVGKYSVTHK
+47 SLDDVGKYSVTHK

-80 FIRDLFPMYHIKEAK
+80 FILDLFPMSHIKEAK
-95 QAIINFVTEPGDKVE
+95 QAIVDFVTKTDDKVE
-110 MFNRIKSLANE
+110 MFNRVKSLADQ

-126 FNATT
+126 FNTTT

-146 FNININAQDHHNDAE
+146 FNININAQDYHNDAE
-161 KNIMRSLFSEELS
+161 KNTMRSLFSEELS

-195 MQFPNDNEKLSVY
+195 IQFPNDNEKLSVY

-239 KVIFTGN
+239 KVTFTGA

-333 VNECTLQDGVCKNAS
+333 VDECTLQDGVCKNAS
-348 VIASSM
+348 VIASSL

-378 RCQYIYD
+378 RCELKYD
-385 NHFYNCDFSSSD
+385 NHFYMCDFSSSD
-397 MTYKRNGIREDLL
+397 MTCKRNGIRKDLL

-420 DGGKLNLDKRISD
+420 DGGKLNLDKHISNL
-433 FIYINIFPN
+433 IYVNIFPN
-442 MSEHHYINDK
+442 MSSGRYINDK
-452 DVGGDIEKYLKL
+452 YVADDIDKYLKL

-478 NGIEFYDCAID
+478 NGIKLDDCAID

-509 YMDMKGAVA
+509 YMDMKGAIA

-525 MENLMEINS
+525 MENLMEVNS
-534 WVEEFNNYSKDA
+534 WVEEFNNYGKDA
-546 KSHYQ
+546 ISHYE
-551 KELLYLKSLLVKLG
+551 KELLYLQSLLVKLG
-565 SFNHDDEGK
+565 SFNLDDEGK
-574 KYQLNDEAIQY
+574 KYQLNGEAIQY

-614 TGFFWQFHYNE
+614 TGFFWQRPYDE
-625 REYLKINRSG
+625 RNYLKINRSA
-635 ISNSKTFHFHFNFND
+635 ISNSARFHFHFNFND
-650 LRALYSSY
+650 LRDIYKDY
-658 NKNHKNDNI
+658 NNNHEDDN
-667 YDFDSFDKMQK
+667 FDKMQK

-683 NVFKERTEINY
+683 NEFKERTEINY
-694 RDYRKVSKYV
+694 RDYRNVSKYV

-712 GIERYLLGVIEK
+712 GIEQYLREVIEK

-729 EENYGN
+729 KENYTA
-735 KKDKYAK
+735 KKQKEADLFMLRNNLVKTKAK
-742 LIYERNYLVAT
+742 LSE
-753 KDQLINESFELN
+753 ESCMLN
-765 NKDNKDKKDVARIN
+765 KEDKKDAAKIRKIN
-779 EIKEILK
+779 ETLNKIDDEIATIDKEIVK
-786 TIDGKLPNI
+786 
-795 SDEILHL
+795 L
-802 KDETERLEEEYQQEN
+802 KDKTERLEKEYEQEN

-823 QNIRRWLKENENMVK
+823 QNIRSWLKENQNMVK

-845 NNIAN
+845 E
-850 K
+850 

>member
-1 MCSGEMIMAIS
+1 MIMAIS

-20 FANLTKMPDE
+20 FATLTKMQDE
-30 NMNEKNRTQKYS
+30 NLNEKNRTQKYS

-47 SVDGVGKYSVTHK
+47 SVDDVGKYSVTHK

-80 FIRDLFPMYHIKEAK
+80 FILDLFPMSHIKEAK
-95 QAIINFVTEPGDKVE
+95 QAIVDFVTKTDDKVE
-110 MFNRIKSLANE
+110 MFNRVKSLADQ

-126 FNATT
+126 FNTTT

-146 FNININAQDHHNDAE
+146 FNININAQDYHNDAE
-161 KNIMRSLFSEELS
+161 KNTMRSLFSEELS

-195 MQFPNDNEKLSVY
+195 IQFPNDNEKLSVY

-239 KVIFTGN
+239 KVTFTGA

-319 VGKLVGAY
+319 VGKPVGAY

-333 VNECTLQDGVCKNAS
+333 VDECTLQDGVCKNAS
-348 VIASSM
+348 VIASSL

-378 RCQYIYD
+378 KCELKYD

-397 MTYKRNGIREDLL
+397 MTYKRNGIRKDLL

-433 FIYINIFPN
+433 LIYINLFPK
-442 MSEHHYINDK
+442 MSGGRYINDK
-452 DVGGDIEKYLKL
+452 YVAGDIEKYLKL

-469 LKTCLGESI
+469 LETCLGESI
-478 NGIEFYDCAID
+478 NGITLNDCAID
-489 PSTTWLSGNLA
+489 HLTTWLSSNLA

-509 YMDMKGAVA
+509 YMDMKGAIA

-525 MENLMEINS
+525 MKNLMEINS
-534 WVEEFNNYSKDA
+534 WVEEFNNHGKDA
-546 KSHYQ
+546 ESYYQ
-551 KELLYLKSLLVKLG
+551 KELLYLQSLLVKLG
-565 SFNHDDEGK
+565 RFNLDDEGK
-574 KYQLNDEAIQY
+574 KYQLNGEAIQY
-585 IILNVLYNIE
+585 IILKVLYNIE

-600 EIDIDKVNFMHNLY
+600 EIDIDKVNFMHKLY
-614 TGFFWQFHYNE
+614 TGFFWQRPYDQRN
-625 REYLKINRSG
+625 YLKINRSA
-635 ISNSKTFHFHFNFND
+635 ISNSKTFHFHFDFND
-650 LRALYSSY
+650 LRNIYKEY
-658 NKNHKNDNI
+658 NKNHKD
-667 YDFDSFDKMQK
+667 DSFDKMQK

-683 NVFKERTEINY
+683 NEFKERTKINY

-712 GIERYLLGVIEK
+712 GIEQYLREVIEK

-729 EENYGN
+729 KENYTA
-735 KKDKYAK
+735 KKQKEADLFMLRNNLVKTKAK
-742 LIYERNYLVAT
+742 LSE
-753 KDQLINESFELN
+753 ESCMLN
-765 NKDNKDKKDVARIN
+765 KEDKKDAAKIRKIN
-779 EIKEILK
+779 ETLNKIDDEIATIDKEIVK
-786 TIDGKLPNI
+786 
-795 SDEILHL
+795 L
-802 KDETERLEEEYQQEN
+802 KDETERLEKEYEQEN

-823 QNIRRWLKENENMVK
+823 QNIRSWLKENQNMVK

-845 NNIAN
+845 E
-850 K
+850 

>member
-1 MCSGEMIMAIS
+1 M
-12 SYSTVTDK
+12 
-20 FANLTKMPDE
+20 
-30 NMNEKNRTQKYS
+30 
-42 GKIGL
+42 

-95 QAIINFVTEPGDKVE
+95 QAIISFVTEPGDKVE

-146 FNININAQDHHNDAE
+146 FKININSKDNHNDVE
-161 KNIMRSLFSEELS
+161 ENTMHSVFSEDFS
-174 LDIYKHDIHFDQK
+174 LDIYKHNIHFDEK

-195 MQFPNDNEKLSVY
+195 IQFPNDNEKLSVY

-239 KVIFTGN
+239 KVTFTGA

-256 FGNCF
+256 FENCF

-276 YRVKPN
+276 RRVKPN
-282 NEIPIYGVFKECFLY
+282 NEIPIYGVFKGCFLSH
-297 RCEIKNFNID
+297 CDINNFNID
-307 TSKIYSVNQDPN
+307 TSKIYSVNQDSD
-319 VGKLVGAY
+319 VGKPVGAY

-333 VNECTLQDGVCKNAS
+333 VYECTLLNGVCKNAS
-348 VIASSM
+348 VIASSL

-363 GAEMDFIGTSFYHKY
+363 GAEMDFIGTSFYHDY
-378 RCQYIYD
+378 RREYKYD
-385 NHFYNCDFSSSD
+385 NHFYYCDFSSSD
-397 MTYKRNGIREDLL
+397 MTCKRNGIRKDLL
-410 DFDPREYFKK
+410 DFDPREYFKN

-509 YMDMKGAVA
+509 YMDMKGAIA

-565 SFNHDDEGK
+565 SFNLDDEGK

-585 IILNVLYNIE
+585 IILNVLHNIE

-658 NKNHKNDNI
+658 DKNHKNDNF

-683 NVFKERTEINY
+683 NEFKDRSKINY
-694 RDYRKVSKYV
+694 RDYREVSEYII
-704 DDKVDLFS
+704 DKIDLFS
-712 GIERYLLGVIEK
+712 SIEQYLQTVIEK

-729 EENYGN
+729 KENYGD
-735 KKDKYAK
+735 KKDKYAN
-742 LIYERNYLVAT
+742 LMVEINDLVDT
-753 KDQLINESFELN
+753 KDQLTKEDFYLN
-765 NKDNKDKKDVARIN
+765 NKDNKDKKDVDRIN
-779 EIKEILK
+779 EIKRIIK
-786 TIDGKLPNI
+786 IIDGKIPNI
-795 SDEILHL
+795 SKEILYL
-802 KDETERLEEEYQQEN
+802 KDETERLEKEYQQEN

-823 QNIRRWLKENENMVK
+823 QNIRRWLKENQNMVK
-838 AIKKIDT
+838 AIKKTDT
-845 NNIAN
+845 E
-850 K
+850 

>member
-1 MCSGEMIMAIS
+1 MIMAIS

-20 FANLTKMPDE
+20 FATLTKMPDE
-30 NMNEKNRTQKYS
+30 NLNEKNRTQKHS

-47 SVDGVGKYSVTHK
+47 SLDDVGKYSVTHK

-80 FIRDLFPMYHIKEAK
+80 FILDLFPMSHIKEAK
-95 QAIINFVTEPGDKVE
+95 QAIVDFVTKTDDKVE
-110 MFNRIKSLANE
+110 MFNRVKSLADQ

-126 FNATT
+126 FNTTT

-146 FNININAQDHHNDAE
+146 FNININAQDYHNDAE
-161 KNIMRSLFSEELS
+161 KNTMRSLFSEELS

-195 MQFPNDNEKLSVY
+195 IQFPNDNEKLSVY

-239 KVIFTGN
+239 KVTFTGA

-319 VGKLVGAY
+319 VGKPVGAY

-333 VNECTLQDGVCKNAS
+333 VDECTLQDGVCKNAS
-348 VIASSM
+348 VIASSL

-378 RCQYIYD
+378 KCELKYD

-397 MTYKRNGIREDLL
+397 MTYKRNGIRKDLL

-433 FIYINIFPN
+433 LIYINLFPK
-442 MSEHHYINDK
+442 MSGGRYINDK
-452 DVGGDIEKYLKL
+452 YVAGDIEKYLKL

-469 LKTCLGESI
+469 LETCLGESI
-478 NGIEFYDCAID
+478 NGITLNDCAID
-489 PSTTWLSGNLA
+489 HLTTWLSSNLA

-509 YMDMKGAVA
+509 YMDMKGAIA

-525 MENLMEINS
+525 MKNLMEINS
-534 WVEEFNNYSKDA
+534 WVEEFNNHGKDA
-546 KSHYQ
+546 ESYYQ
-551 KELLYLKSLLVKLG
+551 KELLYLQSLLVKLG
-565 SFNHDDEGK
+565 RFNLDDEGK
-574 KYQLNDEAIQY
+574 KYQLNGEAIQY
-585 IILNVLYNIE
+585 IILKVLYNIE

-600 EIDIDKVNFMHNLY
+600 EIDIDKVNFMHKLY
-614 TGFFWQFHYNE
+614 TGFFWQRPYDQRN
-625 REYLKINRSG
+625 YLKINRSA
-635 ISNSKTFHFHFNFND
+635 ISNSKTFHFHFDFND
-650 LRALYSSY
+650 LRNIYKEY
-658 NKNHKNDNI
+658 NKNHKD
-667 YDFDSFDKMQK
+667 DSFDKMQK

-683 NVFKERTEINY
+683 NEFKERTKINY

-712 GIERYLLGVIEK
+712 GIEQYLREVIEK

-729 EENYGN
+729 KEIYTA
-735 KKDKYAK
+735 KKQKEADLFMLRNNLVKTKAK
-742 LIYERNYLVAT
+742 LSE
-753 KDQLINESFELN
+753 ESCMLN
-765 NKDNKDKKDVARIN
+765 KEDKKDAAKIRKIN
-779 EIKEILK
+779 ETLNKIDDEIATIDKEIVK
-786 TIDGKLPNI
+786 
-795 SDEILHL
+795 L
-802 KDETERLEEEYQQEN
+802 KDETERLEKEYEQEN

-823 QNIRRWLKENENMVK
+823 QNIRSWLKENQNMVK

-845 NNIAN
+845 E
-850 K
+850 

>member
-1 MCSGEMIMAIS
+1 MAIS

-146 FNININAQDHHNDAE
+146 FKININSKDNHNDVE
-161 KNIMRSLFSEELS
+161 ENTMHSVFSEDLS
-174 LDIYKHDIHFDQK
+174 LDIYKHNIHFDEK

-195 MQFPNDNEKLSVY
+195 IQFPNDNEKLSVY

-239 KVIFTGN
+239 KVTFTGA

-256 FGNCF
+256 FENCF

-276 YRVKPN
+276 RRVKPN
-282 NEIPIYGVFKECFLY
+282 NEIPIYGVFKGCFLSH
-297 RCEIKNFNID
+297 CDINNFNID
-307 TSKIYSVNQDPN
+307 TSKIYSVNQDSD
-319 VGKLVGAY
+319 VGKPVGAY

-333 VNECTLQDGVCKNAS
+333 VYECTLLNGVCKNAS
-348 VIASSM
+348 VIASSL

-363 GAEMDFIGTSFYHKY
+363 GAEMDFIGTSFYHDY
-378 RCQYIYD
+378 RREYKYD
-385 NHFYNCDFSSSD
+385 NHFYYCDFSSSD
-397 MTYKRNGIREDLL
+397 MTCKRNGIRKDLL

-478 NGIEFYDCAID
+478 NGIEFYDCTID

-509 YMDMKGAVA
+509 YMDMKGAIA

-565 SFNHDDEGK
+565 SFNLDDEGK

-585 IILNVLYNIE
+585 IILNVLHNIE

-658 NKNHKNDNI
+658 DKNHKNDNF

-683 NVFKERTEINY
+683 NEFKDRSKINY
-694 RDYRKVSKYV
+694 RDYREVSEYII
-704 DDKVDLFS
+704 DKIDLFYS
-712 GIERYLLGVIEK
+712 IEQYLQTVIEK

-729 EENYGN
+729 KENYGD
-735 KKDKYAK
+735 KKYKYAN
-742 LIYERNYLVAT
+742 LMVEINDLVDT
-753 KDQLINESFELN
+753 KDQL
-765 NKDNKDKKDVARIN
+765 NKEDF
-779 EIKEILK
+779 
-786 TIDGKLPNI
+786 
-795 SDEILHL
+795 
-802 KDETERLEEEYQQEN
+802 
-817 TLNDVV
+817 
-823 QNIRRWLKENENMVK
+823 
-838 AIKKIDT
+838 
-845 NNIAN
+845 
-850 K
+850 

>member
-1 MCSGEMIMAIS
+1 MAIS

-20 FANLTKMPDE
+20 FATLTKMQDE
-30 NMNEKNRTQKYS
+30 NLNEKNRTQKYS

-47 SVDGVGKYSVTHK
+47 SVDDVGKYSVTHK

-80 FIRDLFPMYHIKEAK
+80 FILDLFPMYHIKEAK
-95 QAIINFVTEPGDKVE
+95 QAIIDFVSETGDKADI
-110 MFNRIKSLANE
+110 FNKIKSLADQ

-126 FNATT
+126 FNTTT
-131 EFTVDENKDIIVSRV
+131 EFIVDENKDIIVSRV
-146 FNININAQDHHNDAE
+146 FKININAQDHHIDAE
-161 KNIMRSLFSEELS
+161 KKTMNSLFSEKIS
-174 LDIYKHDIHFDQK
+174 FDIYKHDIHFDEK

-195 MQFPNDNEKLSVY
+195 IHFPNDNEKLSVY

-239 KVIFTGN
+239 NVTFTGN

-256 FGNCF
+256 FENCF
-261 FEDCIFENVSLVSSR
+261 FEGCKFENVSLISSR
-276 YRVKPN
+276 CRVKLN

-319 VGKLVGAY
+319 VGKPVGAY

-333 VNECTLQDGVCKNAS
+333 VYECTLLNGVCKNAS
-348 VIASSM
+348 IIASSL

-378 RCQYIYD
+378 RCELKYD
-385 NHFYNCDFSSSD
+385 NHFYMCDFSSSD
-397 MTYKRNGIREDLL
+397 MTCKRNGIRKDLQ

-420 DGGKLNLDKRISD
+420 DGGKLNLDKHISNL
-433 FIYINIFPN
+433 IYVNLFPN
-442 MSEHHYINDK
+442 MSGGRYINDK
-452 DVGGDIEKYLKL
+452 YVADDIDKYLKL

-478 NGIEFYDCAID
+478 NGIKLDDCAID

-500 ANTQIRIPV
+500 ANSQIRIPV
-509 YMDMKGAVA
+509 YMDMKGAIA

-525 MENLMEINS
+525 MENLMEVNS
-534 WVEEFNNYSKDA
+534 WVEEFNNYGKDA
-546 KSHYQ
+546 ISHYE
-551 KELLYLKSLLVKLG
+551 KELLYLQSLLVKLG
-565 SFNHDDEGK
+565 SFNLDDEGK
-574 KYQLNDEAIQY
+574 KYQLNGEAIQY

-614 TGFFWQFHYNE
+614 TGFFWQRHYDE
-625 REYLKINRSG
+625 RNYLKINRSA
-635 ISNSKTFHFHFNFND
+635 ISNSARFHFHFNFND
-650 LRALYSSY
+650 LRDIYKDY
-658 NKNHKNDNI
+658 NNNHEDDNL
-667 YDFDSFDKMQK
+667 DKMQK

-683 NVFKERTEINY
+683 NEFKERTEINY

-712 GIERYLLGVIEK
+712 SIEQYLRWVIEK
-724 NNSYN
+724 NNDYN
-729 EENYGN
+729 KENYGDI
-735 KKDKYAK
+735 KDKYAK
-742 LIYERNYLVAT
+742 LIVERNDLVDT
-753 KDQLINESFELN
+753 KDQLIKEGFYLN
-765 NKDNKDKKDVARIN
+765 NKDNKDKKDAERIN
-779 EIKEILK
+779 EIKGIIK
-786 TIDGKLPNI
+786 VIDGKIPNI
-795 SDEILHL
+795 SKEILHL
-802 KDETERLEEEYQQEN
+802 KDETERLEKEYQQEN

-823 QNIRRWLKENENMVK
+823 QNIRSWLKENENMVK

-845 NNIAN
+845 E
-850 K
+850 